1 MIRGRV
7 IERPKVA
14 AYLKRKRKTED
25 EILAAA
31 GTNPQTPDYI
41 KLEYRHAE
49 VSSANS
55 LLPIQQLD
63 VSPLSLTTPSAATLH
78 SAYFSNQSTR
88 LPTPEPYRMQF
99 DEPSLVNFRGQRE
112 LRAVDL
118 QEVVSRSRGGNRP
131 GLPSSLASD
140 RNISAAITALPD
152 HAEASHIFSQ
162 LDSIESYN
170 NVIEQMLSPDSPA
183 GPVSNELNM
192 YRILSGSRQ
201 VSCEEELIR
210 DLDSE
215 GGISNNAA
223 EGTKRRHGSTDLSQK
238 FLVYFFRGCM
248 LYSQDSPEGAASPFR
263 HARKLFEAMV
273 RGCHPNCLAALNVM
287 LSVLEAHGRNHLA
300 FEFLS
305 VVQMFTPKDPT
316 NPVAATV
323 EFLVRI
329 ATRRLKPIEM
339 EIADL
344 QSIHEQLKDQ
354 FGAESPSALVGL
366 YHVAWMCA
374 KESKHR
380 ERALQTLTGLVPSA
394 REKLGPSHFLTITCM
409 TTMAR
414 VLSYIRTVDESISLM
429 GEAHQAIELTHA
441 YFHPFRLEFLYRL
454 SLFLI
459 DAHQPTP
466 AARILKEVVELRCN
480 VLGPGNDLTTRS
492 LELLQEALE
501 LSGKNVCSKE
511 LASEMLSPSKVNENY
526 KASPL
531 KAYLPVASPT

>member
-1 MIRGRV
+1 MIRGRI

-25 EILAAA
+25 EVLAAA
-31 GTNPQTPDYI
+31 GINPQTPDYI

-49 VSSANS
+49 ASSANS

-78 SAYFSNQSTR
+78 SANFSNQSTR
-88 LPTPEPYRMQF
+88 LPTPESHRPQF
-99 DEPSLVNFRGQRE
+99 DEQSLANFRDQRE

-118 QEVVSRSRGGNRP
+118 QEVVNGSRGGNRP

-162 LDSIESYN
+162 LDSTESYN

-183 GPVSNELNM
+183 GLASNDLNM
-192 YRILSGSRQ
+192 YRILSGLRQ
-201 VSCEEELIR
+201 VPSEEELIR

-223 EGTKRRHGSTDLSQK
+223 EGTKRRHGRTDLSQK
-238 FLVYFFRGCM
+238 FLACFFGGCM

-263 HARKLFEAMV
+263 HACKLLEAMV
-273 RGCHPNCLAALNVM
+273 RGCHSNCLAALNVM
-287 LSVLEAHGRNHLA
+287 LSVLEAHGRKNLA
-300 FEFLS
+300 CAFLS
-305 VVQMFTPKDPT
+305 VVQMILPRDRI

-323 EFLVRI
+323 EFMVRI
-329 ATRRLKPIEM
+329 ATRKLKPIEM
-339 EIADL
+339 EIAHL

-366 YHVAWMCA
+366 YNVAWMCA

-394 REKLGPSHFLTITCM
+394 RKKLGPSHFLTITSM

-414 VLSYIRTVDESISLM
+414 VLFHIRTVDESISLM
-429 GEAHQAIELTHA
+429 GEARRAIESTHA
-441 YFHPFRLEFLYRL
+441 YFHPFRLEVLYRL
-454 SLFLI
+454 SRFLI
-459 DAHQPTP
+459 DARQPIP
-466 AARILKEVVELRCN
+466 AERILREVVELRGN
-480 VLGPGNDLTTRS
+480 VLGTTNALTMRS
-492 LELLQEALE
+492 LELLREALE
-501 LSGKNVCSKE
+501 LSGKNVTLKE
-511 LASEMLSPSKVNENY
+511 LASEMLSPSKVNQNY
-526 KASPL
+526 EASPL